1 MTAEI
6 IFIVALALIVY
17 TYAGYPAL
25 MFLLSR
31 FYAWPVNQ
39 AEITPRVSVIIAARN
54 EERDIEDK
62 INNTF
67 ALDYPPD
74 KLEIVVASDCSTDRT
89 EEIVRRYSRRGV
101 KLYRQTFHLG
111 KTVAQNNAVRMSSG
125 EILVF
130 SDATTLYTP
139 DTLRKI
145 VRSFAD
151 PKVGCV
157 AGQLVYVDRS
167 KSATGNGCR
176 SYWSYEKFL
185 KKCESRVGSMIG
197 VSGCLYALRRS
208 CHQRLGNA
216 MIDDFVVATEI
227 HLQGLRTIYEPEA
240 ICTEDTNRRGRDE
253 FRMRVRVIEQTISA
267 LARYRRIFSLR
278 HQGQFAFQM
287 LSHKVLRYAVP
298 FWLIA
303 AFGANLALVDKTF
316 DLYEYTLLTQVA
328 LYVAALIGWAGD
340 SLKLRLGP
348 LAIPWYFVLVNAA
361 SFVALMKY
369 LRGDERV
376 VWESVREPKVAGT
389 K

>member
-1 MTAEI
+1 
-6 IFIVALALIVY
+6 
-17 TYAGYPAL
+17 
-25 MFLLSR
+25 
-31 FYAWPVNQ
+31 
-39 AEITPRVSVIIAARN
+39 
-54 EERDIEDK
+54 
-62 INNTF
+62 
-67 ALDYPPD
+67 
-74 KLEIVVASDCSTDRT
+74 
-89 EEIVRRYSRRGV
+89 
-101 KLYRQTFHLG
+101 
-111 KTVAQNNAVRMSSG
+111 
-125 EILVF
+125 
-130 SDATTLYTP
+130 
-139 DTLRKI
+139 
-145 VRSFAD
+145 
-151 PKVGCV
+151 
-157 AGQLVYVDRS
+157 
-167 KSATGNGCR
+167 
-176 SYWSYEKFL
+176 
-185 KKCESRVGSMIG
+185 
-197 VSGCLYALRRS
+197 
-208 CHQRLGNA
+208 
-216 MIDDFVVATEI
+216 
-227 HLQGLRTIYEPEA
+227 
-240 ICTEDTNRRGRDE
+240 
-253 FRMRVRVIEQTISA
+253 MRVRVIEQTISA